1 MKLTLEEILNLN
13 YEINGATM
21 SKDGVQTVLSKGLL
35 KQKTSMKNKLYFQRL
50 NLLVASEVKL
60 MEDAKKD
67 LYEKYGEKHD
77 DGSIT
82 VAAENIEE
90 FSKEF
95 NELMSA
101 EKEID
106 VKDLWSTDLTIN
118 DFSSIETDEVYTIFF
133 KLFDN

>member
-67 LYEKYGEKHD
+67 LYEK
-77 DGSIT
+77 
-82 VAAENIEE
+82 
-90 FSKEF
+90 
-95 NELMSA
+95 
-101 EKEID
+101 
-106 VKDLWSTDLTIN
+106 
-118 DFSSIETDEVYTIFF
+118 
-133 KLFDN
+133 